1 MCSSDLFRRLAAA
14 LYDWLILGGLLV
26 FTSFILIALRGGEA
40 MPPGDP
46 RFQAFLLAQMAA
58 FFAGFW
64 WYGGQTPGLRT
75 WRLRVVRSDG
85 GPLSPREAAFRFVLA
100 IPSVALLGFGF
111 WWVLVDGE
119 GRSWHDHLSGTRLA
133 ATTAPVAH

>member
-1 MCSSDLFRRLAAA
+1 MPHWWQYCCA
-14 LYDWLILGGLLV
+14 L
-26 FTSFILIALRGGEA
+26 
-40 MPPGDP
+40 P
-46 RFQAFLLAQMAA
+46 AA

-119 GRSWHDHLSGTRLA
+119 GRSWHDRLSGTRLTGSA
-133 ATTAPVAH
+133 GPARR